1 MNSIRED
8 HHEVRLV
15 RHPDGGLRESDL
27 EVVGAPM
34 PVMRP
39 GCVLVR
45 TTHLSIDAAV
55 RLRLDPVSPPG
66 YLPAF
71 APGDVLAGLAVGVV
85 VESDAAGFAPGD
97 VVQHAQGYR
106 TFAVV
111 DPSDAALGGAGS
123 LTLLDPAL
131 APPEV
136 HLGLLGGTGLTAWA
150 GLHAVAAIRPDDTVW
165 VSAAAGAVGSV
176 AAQLARL
183 HGCRVIGSAGGPEK
197 AAHLVDR
204 LGLAAGVDR
213 RGDLAA
219 AMAAA
224 APDGIDVYFDNVGG
238 DHLRVALD
246 LMRPFGRIALCGAID
261 GYDDGAAATPD
272 NLFLA
277 TSKNLTLRG
286 FRAGAFADRFD
297 EARAE
302 LAALWR
308 SGDLELELAVHHGL
322 DAAPRAIVD
331 LLAGRNTGK
340 CVVTLDA

>member
-1 MNSIRED
+1 MTSVQR
-8 HHEVRLV
+8 EVRLV
-15 RHPDGGLRESDL
+15 RHPDGTLRESDL
-27 EVVGAPM
+27 EVVDAPM

-45 TTHLSIDAAV
+45 NTHLSVDAAI

-71 APGDVLAGLAVGVV
+71 AEGDALAGLAVGLV
-85 VESDAAGFAPGD
+85 VESDAPHVGVGD
-97 VVQHAQGYR
+97 LVQHAQGFR

-111 DPSDAALGGAGS
+111 DPADAALGGAGS
-123 LTLLDPAL
+123 LTVLDPDL

-150 GLHAVAAIRPDDTVW
+150 GIHAVAGTQPSDTVW

-176 AAQLARL
+176 AAQLARA
-183 HGCRVIGSAGGPEK
+183 HGCRVVGSAGGPAK
-197 AAHLVDR
+197 TAYLRDV
-204 LGLAAGVDR
+204 LGLQAAVDR
-213 RGDLAA
+213 RGDLATGLRE
-219 AMAAA
+219 A
-224 APDGIDVYFDNVGG
+224 APDGIDVYFDSVGG
-238 DHLRVALD
+238 DHLRIALD
-246 LMRPFGRIALCGAID
+246 QLRPFGRIALCGAID
-261 GYDDGAAATPD
+261 GYDRGGSAPAPD

-297 EARAE
+297 EARTLLAE
-302 LAALWR
+302 LWR
-308 SGDLELELAVHHGL
+308 SGELRLELSVHDGL
-322 DAAPRAIVD
+322 DSAPAAIVA

-340 CVVTLDA
+340 TLVAL